1 MICPKCKKKYED
13 DMPKCLWC
21 DAPNPNYNK
30 EDEPEQDIAPVE
42 AKPAKP
48 IERPV
53 EKQVK
58 KPIEPP
64 EEKPAKP
71 HSRHKSKEPG
81 LKIFWTALII
91 GFTGVHCIESGR
103 RLRGVLYLIFGGLIY
118 KIIYL
123 ILRNNGFTI
132 PAPVCA
138 ITFIAYAV
146 IVFLFM
152 KDVWKIAL
160 GKYRSR
166 KTGKKYESK
175 SWMPAFAL
183 IFTIIRIVMLNFE
196 AYSTYEMVWNN
207 GERVTAKMKLA
218 VEDYMLAQKNYFEQT
233 GKIGDAKTIQYMD
246 LSVKWNDNFL
256 YSMDGKG
263 LRVEYMSNYHCPYET
278 EWLIHPVLNNG
289 ALDWEITLPE
299 NSRCNEFAHQ
309 LVTLK
314 ESLKNATK
322 ESEPAAST
330 PELDEGVDG
339 VGVVPDTTQHGD
351 SL

>member
-1 MICPKCKKKYED
+1 MICPKCKRKYED

-21 DAPNPNYNK
+21 DAPNPNYGA
-30 EDEPEQDIAPVE
+30 EDSPENETKPE
-42 AKPAKP
+42 SPKHENKPAA
-48 IERPV
+48 
-53 EKQVK
+53 
-58 KPIEPP
+58 EPT
-64 EEKPAKP
+64 KG
-71 HSRHKSKEPG
+71 HSHHKSKEPG
-81 LKIFWTALII
+81 LKIFWLALLL
-91 GFTGVHCIESGR
+91 GYTGAHCSSSGR
-103 RLRGVLYLIFGGLIY
+103 TLRGALYLIFGGLTY

-123 ILRNNGFTI
+123 ILRNNGLTI
-132 PAPVCA
+132 PAAVGA
-138 ITFIAYAV
+138 IAFVGYAV
-146 IVFLFM
+146 IVFLFL

-160 GKYRSR
+160 GKYRNR

-175 SWMPAFAL
+175 SWMPALAL
-183 IFTIIRIVMLNFE
+183 IFTIIHAVMLNFNG
-196 AYSTYEMVWNN
+196 YSTYEIVWNN

-256 YSMDGKG
+256 YSMAGNG
-263 LRVEYMSNYHCPYET
+263 LRVEYMTNYHCPYET
-278 EWLIHPVLNNG
+278 EWLIHPILHNG
-289 ALDWEITLPE
+289 VLDWEITLPQD
-299 NSRCNEFAHQ
+299 SRCNEFAHQ
-309 LVTLK
+309 LVSLK
-314 ESLKNATK
+314 ESLSNVPK

>member
-1 MICPKCKKKYED
+1 MICPKCKRKYED

-21 DAPNPNYNK
+21 DAPNPNYGK
-30 EDEPEQDIAPVE
+30 EEIPEQDTAPKE
-42 AKPAKP
+42 GTPAT
-48 IERPV
+48 PV
-53 EKQVK
+53 EKAAEKQV
-58 KPIEPP
+58 
-64 EEKPAKP
+64 EKPPKP
-71 HSRHKSKEPG
+71 HFHHKSKESG
-81 LKIFWTALII
+81 LKIFWLALLI

-103 RLRGVLYLIFGGLIY
+103 RLRGVLYLIFGGLTY
-118 KIIYL
+118 KIIYI

-183 IFTIIRIVMLNFE
+183 IFTIIRVVMLNYDG
-196 AYSTYEMVWNN
+196 YSSYEMVWNN

-218 VEDYMLAQKNYFEQT
+218 VEDYMLAQKNYFERT

-256 YSMDGKG
+256 YSMAGNG
-263 LRVEYMSNYHCPYET
+263 LRVEYMTNYHCPYET
-278 EWLIHPVLNNG
+278 EWLIHPVLHNG
-289 ALDWEITLPE
+289 VLDWEISLPKD
-299 NSRCNEFAHQ
+299 SRCNEFAHQ
-309 LVTLK
+309 LVSLK
-314 ESLKNATK
+314 ESLKNTPK

-330 PELDEGVDG
+330 PELDKGVDG
-339 VGVVPDTTQHGD
+339 VGVVPDTTQQEKNK
-351 SL
+351 

>member
-1 MICPKCKKKYED
+1 MICPKCKRKYED

-21 DAPNPNYNK
+21 DAPNPNYGA
-30 EDEPEQDIAPVE
+30 EDSLENESEPEIKPE
-42 AKPAKP
+42 TPKPETKTAKG
-48 IERPV
+48 
-53 EKQVK
+53 
-58 KPIEPP
+58 
-64 EEKPAKP
+64 
-71 HSRHKSKEPG
+71 HHHHKSKEPG
-81 LKIFWTALII
+81 LKIFWLALLI

-103 RLRGVLYLIFGGLIY
+103 RLRGVLYLIFGGLTY
-118 KIIYL
+118 KIIYI

-183 IFTIIRIVMLNFE
+183 IFTIIRVVMLNYDG
-196 AYSTYEMVWNN
+196 YSSYEMVWNN

-218 VEDYMLAQKNYFEQT
+218 VEDYMLAQKNYFERT

-256 YSMDGKG
+256 YSMAGNG
-263 LRVEYMSNYHCPYET
+263 LRVEYMTNYHCPYET
-278 EWLIHPVLNNG
+278 EWLIHPVLHNG
-289 ALDWEITLPE
+289 VLDWEISLPKD
-299 NSRCNEFAHQ
+299 SRCNEFAHQ
-309 LVTLK
+309 LVSLK
-314 ESLKNATK
+314 ESLKNTPK

-330 PELDEGVDG
+330 PKLDKGVDG